1 MSDAITKLKQGQNLS
16 FEESKSLFSGLMEG
30 KHEEN
35 QIIEILEALIK
46 KGETKDELAG
56 GIFVLR
62 DKATKVSA
70 DPNTIDTCGTGGDG
84 QNSLNISTAAAIVL
98 ASMGVKV
105 AKHGNKAVSSNC
117 GSADVLEALKINI
130 NLKPNEAEESIK
142 NFNFAFMFAP
152 NYHSA
157 MKHVGPAR
165 RKMGKKTIFNLIGP
179 LSSPAQVKRQVIGV
193 FDKKWMKPF
202 AEALKENNV
211 VHAYIVHSDDG
222 MDEISPFAKTNIVE
236 LKDGKINEF
245 TIDPKELGLNSGNK
259 ENLKGKNAEYNSEKI
274 IEIYKGTSNEFSQ
287 SVALN
292 AAAGLIVA
300 GMFCIIFGWIDFFFA
315 FILTFTEVQ
324 LLPVKVVALNSSI
337 TPWWSLSASALVS
350 VAPLIIVAFIVE
362 RYLSKGNLSGAIK

>member
-1 MSDAITKLKQGQNLS
+1 MTNIVTNLKKGQSLS
-16 FEESKSLFSGLMEG
+16 FEESKFLFSNLMEG
-30 KHEEN
+30 KYEDSV
-35 QIIEILEALIK
+35 IIEILEAFIK

-56 GIFVLR
+56 GIFILR
-62 DKATKVSA
+62 NKAKKVKA
-70 DPNTIDTCGTGGDG
+70 DQDTIDTCGTGGDG

-130 NLKPNEAEESIK
+130 NLKPEEAEESIK
-142 NFNFAFMFAP
+142 KFNFAFMFAP

-157 MKHVGPAR
+157 MKYVGPAR
-165 RKMGKKTIFNLIGP
+165 KKMGKKTIFNLIGP

-222 MDEISPFAKTNIVE
+222 MDEISPFAKTNVVE

-245 TIDPKELGLNSGNK
+245 TIDPKDLGINSDNK

-274 IEIYKGTSNEFSQ
+274 IDIYKGTSNEFSQ

-300 GMFCIIFGWIDFFFA
+300 GKENNFKNA
-315 FILTFTEVQ
+315 FKKTSEY
-324 LLPVKVVALNSSI
+324 LNSGKVFEHL
-337 TPWWSLSASALVS
+337 TKLQ
-350 VAPLIIVAFIVE
+350 
-362 RYLSKGNLSGAIK
+362 SK

>member
-1 MSDAITKLKQGQNLS
+1 MSNIVAKLKQGQNLS
-16 FEESKSLFSGLMEG
+16 LRDSKSLFSDLMEG
-30 KHEEN
+30 KYAEK
-35 QIIEILEALIK
+35 QIIEILEAFIK

-62 DKATKVSA
+62 DKATKVSC
-70 DPNTIDTCGTGGDG
+70 DQSTIDTCGTGGDG

-130 NLKPNEAEESIK
+130 NLKPNEAEDSIK

-165 RKMGKKTIFNLIGP
+165 KKMGKKTIFNLIGP

-193 FDKKWMKPF
+193 FDKKWMMPF

-222 MDEISPFAKTNIVE
+222 MDEISPFAKTNVVE

-245 TIDPKELGLNSGNK
+245 LIDPKDLGINSGNK
-259 ENLKGKNAEYNSEKI
+259 ENLKGKNAEYNSKKI

-300 GMFCIIFGWIDFFFA
+300 GKENNFKNA
-315 FILTFTEVQ
+315 FKKTSEH
-324 LLPVKVVALNSSI
+324 LNSGKVFEHL
-337 TPWWSLSASALVS
+337 TKLQ
-350 VAPLIIVAFIVE
+350 
-362 RYLSKGNLSGAIK
+362 SK

>member
-1 MSDAITKLKQGQNLS
+1 MSNIQEKLKKGQNLS
-16 FEESKSLFSGLMEG
+16 FEDSKVLFSELMEG

-35 QIIEILEALIK
+35 AIIEVLDALLK

-56 GIFVLR
+56 GIYILR
-62 DKATKVSA
+62 EKASKVNT
-70 DPNTIDTCGTGGDG
+70 DENTIDTCGTGGDG

-117 GSADVLEALKINI
+117 GSADVLEALKVNI
-130 NLKPNEAEESIK
+130 NLNPKEAEESIK
-142 NFNFAFMFAP
+142 KFNFAFMFAP

-165 RKMGKKTIFNLIGP
+165 KKMGRKTIFNLIGP

-202 AEALKENNV
+202 AEALKENGV

-222 MDEISPFAKTNIVE
+222 MDEISPFEKTNIVE
-236 LKDGKINEF
+236 LKDGNIMQF
-245 TIDPKELGLNSGNK
+245 SIDPKNLGLNSVNR
-259 ENLKGKNAEYNSEKI
+259 ENLKGKNAEYNSKKI
-274 IEIYKGTSNEFSQ
+274 IEIYKGENNEFSQ

-292 AAAGLIVA
+292 VAAGLIVS
-300 GMFCIIFGWIDFFFA
+300 GKENDFKTA
-315 FILTFTEVQ
+315 FENATSQ
-324 LLPVKVVALNSSI
+324 LNSGKVFKH
-337 TPWWSLSASALVS
+337 LVKIQS
-350 VAPLIIVAFIVE
+350 
-362 RYLSKGNLSGAIK
+362 N

>member
-1 MSDAITKLKQGQNLS
+1 MTDIIENLKKGQSLT
-16 FEESKSLFSGLMEG
+16 FEESKSLFSNLMEG
-30 KHEEN
+30 KYNETT
-35 QIIEILEALIK
+35 IIEILEALIK

-56 GIFVLR
+56 GIYVLR
-62 DKATKVSA
+62 SKASKVNS
-70 DPNTIDTCGTGGDG
+70 DSNTIDTCGTGGDG

-98 ASMGVKV
+98 SSMGVKV

-117 GSADVLEALKINI
+117 GSADVLDALKINI
-130 NLKPNEAEESIK
+130 NLKPNEVEENIK
-142 NFNFAFMFAP
+142 KFNFAFMFAP

-165 RKMGKKTIFNLIGP
+165 KKMGKKTIFNLIGP

-222 MDEISPFAKTNIVE
+222 MDEISPFAKTSIVE

-245 TIDPKELGLNSGNK
+245 IIDPKDLGINPGNK
-259 ENLKGKNAEYNSEKI
+259 DNLKGKNAEYNAKKI
-274 IEIYKGTSNEFSQ
+274 IEIYKGTKNEFSQ

-292 AAAGLIVA
+292 VAAGLIVS
-300 GMFCIIFGWIDFFFA
+300 GKENNFKTA
-315 FILTFTEVQ
+315 FDETTLHLASGDVFKH
-324 LLPVKVVALNSSI
+324 LVKLQ
-337 TPWWSLSASALVS
+337 SA
-350 VAPLIIVAFIVE
+350 
-362 RYLSKGNLSGAIK
+362 

>member
-1 MSDAITKLKQGQNLS
+1 MSDIASKLKQGQNLS
-16 FEESKSLFSGLMEG
+16 FEDSKSLFSDLMEG
-30 KHEEN
+30 KYSED

-56 GIFVLR
+56 GIFILR
-62 DKATKVSA
+62 DKATKVSCH
-70 DPNTIDTCGTGGDG
+70 PNTIDTCGTGGDG

-157 MKHVGPAR
+157 MKYVGPAR
-165 RKMGKKTIFNLIGP
+165 KKIGKKTIFNLIGP

-211 VHAYIVHSDDG
+211 VQAYIVHSDDG
-222 MDEISPFAKTNIVE
+222 MDEISPFTKTNIVE

-245 TIDPKELGLNSGNK
+245 TINPKDLGINEGNG
-259 ENLKGKNAEYNSEKI
+259 ENLKGKNAEYNAEKI
-274 IEIYKGTSNEFSQ
+274 IDIYKGTSNEFSQ

-292 AAAGLIVA
+292 AAAGLIVSGKENNFKNA
-300 GMFCIIFGWIDFFFA
+300 FFKA
-315 FILTFTEVQ
+315 TEH
-324 LLPVKVVALNSSI
+324 LNSGKVFEH
-337 TPWWSLSASALVS
+337 LMKLQ
-350 VAPLIIVAFIVE
+350 
-362 RYLSKGNLSGAIK
+362 SKNV